1 MATCFAPLHVVVH
14 RAGLP
19 RHQSAAGE
27 SRKGGRQRRV
37 FKSCQEIHPQPV
49 ILLLQEVFRLS
60 DFSKEEFL
68 AMMTKGVKG
77 YSKAE
82 ALADI

>member
-1 MATCFAPLHVVVH
+1 MATCFAPLHVVAH
-14 RAGLP
+14 RAGLL

-68 AMMTKGVKG
+68 AMMTKGVMG

>member
-49 ILLLQEVFRLS
+49 ILLLHVHRSYLGGCGVTDGRYSDGAGLRDYPVF
-60 DFSKEEFL
+60 
-68 AMMTKGVKG
+68 
-77 YSKAE
+77 
-82 ALADI
+82 ALGLG